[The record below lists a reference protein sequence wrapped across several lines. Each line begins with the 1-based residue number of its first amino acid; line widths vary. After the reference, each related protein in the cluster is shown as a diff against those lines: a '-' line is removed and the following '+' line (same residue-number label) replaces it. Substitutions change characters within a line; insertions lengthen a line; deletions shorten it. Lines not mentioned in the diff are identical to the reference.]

1 MINTI
6 SYKQNTLSTCLT
18 ARERVLI
25 EKRDE
30 LFSLFQSITTIP
42 QNSTVKFRESQ
53 TKTFYKVRGRHA
65 QTLYWLL
72 RYRNEGITPI
82 SVCNTAW
89 RLANYIF
96 YLRGAC
102 KLDIQT
108 TKEAHSGGY
117 HARYFL
123 NSNID
128 ILEIICNGKTVYLG
142 REGA

>member
-1 MINTI
+1 MISVNKNSLSVSLATGERELLTKKDNLTSLFNTI
-6 SYKQNTLSTCLT
+6 
-18 ARERVLI
+18 A
-25 EKRDE
+25 
-30 LFSLFQSITTIP
+30 TIP
-42 QNSTVKFRESQ
+42 QNSTIKFRDSQ
-53 TKTFYKVRGRHA
+53 TKTFYKIRGRHA

-72 RYRNEGITPI
+72 RYRDEGITPI

-96 YLRGAC
+96 YLRGMS
-102 KLDIQT
+102 KLDIST
-108 TKEAHSGGY
+108 VREPHSGGY